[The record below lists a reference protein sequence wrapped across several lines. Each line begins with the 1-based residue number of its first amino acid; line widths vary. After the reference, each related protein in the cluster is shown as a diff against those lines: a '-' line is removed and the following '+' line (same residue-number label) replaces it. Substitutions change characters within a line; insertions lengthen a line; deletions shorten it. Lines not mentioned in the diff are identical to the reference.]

1 MVVHAAALDW
11 REGLMARP
19 LRARHLDGAFG
30 ALADPTRR
38 RVVELLGRAPH
49 RASELADATDASRP
63 GMSRHLK
70 ILKDAGLVREEGDA
84 ADARARIYQLEREA
98 FSGVKDWLDEVE
110 SFWADQLASFG
121 SVVEARAQ
129 EAKKTQAERRTK
141 KRA

>member
-1 MVVHAAALDW
+1 MA
-11 REGLMARP
+11 ARP
-19 LRARHLDGAFG
+19 LRSRHLDGAFG

-38 RVVELLGRAPH
+38 RVIELLGKAPH

-70 ILKDAGLVREEGDA
+70 ILRDAGLVREEGDA
-84 ADARARIYQLEREA
+84 LDARARVYQLEREA

-110 SFWADQLASFG
+110 SFWADQLASFKD
-121 SVVEARAQ
+121 VVESRARKAVG
-129 EAKKTQAERRTK
+129 EPKRAK